1 MRHHLR
7 AGYVLADMS
16 FATRLL
22 DKADDLQESRPWLAV
37 PFATWK
43 KFSDNQAG
51 NLAALIAYY
60 AFASLFPLLLVA
72 YSILDLIAR
81 NNATLAGR
89 LREALEDYPVIG
101 TQLGQTGSTGVT
113 KTGIALVIGILV
125 ALYAGRGVAMAMQN
139 AMNTVWAVPMYRRPA
154 FPKNLLRSLGLIAL
168 LGPGEVITIA
178 LSSIAGG
185 TGHLGSVG
193 AKITAFVVSLLLNI
207 ALFWL
212 GFRIATSKGIHGKDF
227 RFGAVLAAI
236 AWQILQLIGG
246 VFIAHTSKSA
256 YGVFGVVLGLLGW
269 LYLEAQITLYVV
281 ELDVVR
287 ARRLW
292 PRSLAPPPLTE
303 ADLRAYQM
311 YAEAGLHRPELK
323 VVVTQVPPG
332 TSDGPNIQQ

>member
-1 MRHHLR
+1 
-7 AGYVLADMS
+7 MS
-16 FATRLL
+16 FVTRWL
-22 DKADDLQESRPWLAV
+22 DKADDLQQRRRWLAV
-37 PFATWK
+37 PLATWK

-72 YSILDLIAR
+72 YSVLDLIAR

-89 LREALEDYPVIG
+89 LKEALEDYPVIG
-101 TQLGQTGSTGVT
+101 AQLGQTGSHGVT

-139 AMNTVWAVPMYRRPA
+139 AMNTVWSVPRYRRPA
-154 FPKNLLRSLGLIAL
+154 FPKNMLRSLGLIAL

-178 LSSIAGG
+178 LSTIAGG
-185 TGHLGSVG
+185 IGHLGNLG
-193 AKITAFVVSLLLNI
+193 AQVAAFVVSLLLNI

-212 GFRIATSKGIHGKDF
+212 GFRIATSKDINGKDF
-227 RFGAVLAAI
+227 RLGAVLAAI

-246 VFIAHTSKSA
+246 VIIGHTTNSA
-256 YGVFGVVLGLLGW
+256 YGVFGVVLGLLGF
-269 LYLEAQITLYVV
+269 LYLQAQITLYVV

-292 PRSLAPPPLTE
+292 PRSLAPPPLTQ
-303 ADLRAYQM
+303 ADLRAYEM
-311 YAEAGLHRPELK
+311 YAEAGLLRPEVK
-323 VVVTQVPPG
+323 VAVQAVPPHAG
-332 TSDGPNIQQ
+332 DGPSSRQ